1 MFNMHRK
8 KGTQQHPPEMKAKF
22 TIFFLLLFDFVRPLF
37 FPSSSFYFFLV
48 WREGWMRVGYDIFLN
63 LFFFEHCPGCRCH
76 LYNGKMVGPAPFS
89 YSVSRFSLFF
99 FLLLLCPCLETYNEI
114 TQRYTALSSSIS
126 FPIDWTDGI
135 IRNVGK
141 YEMRKLNLLFIFL
154 FRLSCWSHH
163 FSFLVWVPLN
173 ERSCNV

>member
-22 TIFFLLLFDFVRPLF
+22 TIFFFCYLISFVRCFFLLLLSIFFSFDAKGEWGWDMIFSSTF
-37 FPSSSFYFFLV
+37 FFSSTALAVAAIFIMAKWLVLHHFHIVFLV
-48 WREGWMRVGYDIFLN
+48 FL
-63 LFFFEHCPGCRCH
+63 C
-76 LYNGKMVGPAPFS
+76 
-89 YSVSRFSLFF
+89 F
-99 FLLLLCPCLETYNEI
+99 FLLLLCPRLETYNKI